1 MILIFHV
8 FCVLSEA
15 DSDLVSVLMMTMFG
29 KLDQF

>member
-1 MILIFHV
+1 MILDISCF
-8 FCVLSEA
+8 EA